1 LRPDCAQKVRLVGSL
16 LVRSIEDE
24 SRFEATLFFGGILSS
39 GVIVNVPFPE
49 DSQRVLRVMI
59 RRPVISG
66 GELGMLTGIPS
77 DQLSQ
82 ALRPL
87 LSAGIIST
95 GTSTLGSA
103 EIGISYF
110 NLNPSARPLAESA
123 AG

>member
-1 LRPDCAQKVRLVGSL
+1 LGASKTIAASKQRCFLVVSC
-16 LVRSIEDE
+16 VQE
-24 SRFEATLFFGGILSS
+24 F
-39 GVIVNVPFPE
+39 IVNVPFPE

-66 GELGMLTGIPS
+66 GELGILTGIPS

-110 NLNPSARPLAESA
+110 NLNPSARPLAEYA